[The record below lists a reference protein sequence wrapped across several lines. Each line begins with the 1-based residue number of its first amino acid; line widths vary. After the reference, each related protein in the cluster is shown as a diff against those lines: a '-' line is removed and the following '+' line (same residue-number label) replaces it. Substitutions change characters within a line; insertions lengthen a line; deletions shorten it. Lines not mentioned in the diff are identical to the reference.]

1 MPIVGLFVAR
11 PRWFAHPAS
20 PRAAR
25 IASPQSATDSAD
37 AERDGDGVED
47 AAAPAMASAEP
58 RSGETG
64 IAFPASN
71 VSEPATT
78 VSATADAL
86 SVTFGAPPRPRRVKR
101 LRKDLRASAIDGTAF
116 NLMVGLG
123 ETYLPAFILA
133 LGLGEIAAGMVVA
146 IPLLVGATLQLI
158 APAGVC
164 WLGSN
169 RLWVVSCALVQG
181 ACFLPLAAMAWWGT
195 HPDWFVALL
204 VGSYAIASVYWGAG
218 LAGGPPWNSWI
229 ETIVPLRVRASFFA
243 WRSRLGQAGLLV
255 GFVAGGLLLDAA
267 RARGAVLPAFAAI
280 FVAASLCRFVSAR
293 YLARH
298 GERKPALDLQLTVSM
313 TEVVRRMLTRGR
325 HERVLLFFL
334 AMQWAVQI
342 SGPYFNPYMLG
353 QIGIS
358 YFNYMLLVAASFAGK
373 IVAYPMCGRLA
384 YRYGTR
390 RLLYVGSIG
399 IFPLAGMWLYATE
412 FPAMIALQFVGGMTW
427 AAFELATL
435 LTFFEKV
442 RKDERTSILTVFNF
456 LHSAAL
462 VGGSL
467 VGGALISWLGKNPH
481 AYLAVF
487 ALSSCVRVLVL
498 AGLHWGMGGGTD
510 TPRPSASEPEAPD
523 AEAPPIAA
531 GNASILVR
539 VTRPTRAAG

>member
-1 MPIVGLFVAR
+1 MPIVGSPLAGLFASR
-11 PRWFAHPAS
+11 TRRFAAPQP
-20 PRAAR
+20 PRAAEVPPTESAAV
-25 IASPQSATDSAD
+25 AST
-37 AERDGDGVED
+37 
-47 AAAPAMASAEP
+47 
-58 RSGETG
+58 
-64 IAFPASN
+64 
-71 VSEPATT
+71 
-78 VSATADAL
+78 
-86 SVTFGAPPRPRRVKR
+86 PPRPRRVKR

-123 ETYLPAFILA
+123 ETYIPAFILA

-146 IPLLVGATLQLI
+146 IPLLVGATLQLV
-158 APAGVC
+158 APAGVR

-169 RLWVVSCALVQG
+169 RLWVVICASIQG
-181 ACFLPLAAMAWWGT
+181 VCFLPLAGMAWWGT
-195 HPDWFVALL
+195 HPDSFVPLL
-204 VGSYAIASVYWGAG
+204 IGSYAIASVYWGAG
-218 LAGGPPWNSWI
+218 LAAGPPWNSWI

-243 WRSRLGQAGLLV
+243 WRSRLGQLGLLA
-255 GFVAGGLLLDAA
+255 GFVSGGLLLDYA
-267 RARGAVLPAFAAI
+267 RPLGQVLPAFAAI
-280 FVAASLCRFVSAR
+280 FLTAAVCRVISAR

-298 GERKPALDLQLTVSM
+298 SERPPALDSQKSVSM
-313 TEVVRRMLTRGR
+313 LEVVRRMCTHGR

-358 YFNYMLLVAASFAGK
+358 YFNYMLLVAFSFAGK

-384 YRYGTR
+384 YRYGTK
-390 RLLYVGSIG
+390 RLLYVGAIG
-399 IFPLAGMWLYATE
+399 IFPLAGMWLYANDFHE
-412 FPAMIALQFVGGMTW
+412 MLALQFVGGVTW

-442 RKDERTSILTVFNF
+442 RKEERTSILTVFNF

-467 VGGALISWLGKNPH
+467 MGGALITWLGKNPH

-487 ALSSCVRVLVL
+487 ALSSCLRVFVL

-510 TPRPSASEPEAPD
+510 TPRPEAGETPVSD
-523 AEAPPIAA
+523 DDHNDDQDEEPPIAA

-539 VTRPTRAAG
+539 VTRPVRAAG